1 MRIVADAR
9 LTPVAVAER
18 STTIRY
24 LMRQLE
30 NCKLSRYG
38 TLVAT
43 TAMLAAAITA
53 IAQEGELAFDP
64 PVEWMQNSVS
74 SPMRLAQFTLPRA
87 DGDIEDAELV
97 IFYFGGSGGTVEA
110 NLQRW
115 TSQMIQPDGQPSAEV
130 ATTTS
135 FTINKD
141 EEALPVTLLDVPGIY
156 AAAVR
161 PGSGMRYHKPNFRL
175 KAAVVETPAGPYFFK
190 LTGPDRTV
198 LAWNDQFGTF
208 LESVRFQ

>member
-1 MRIVADAR
+1 M
-9 LTPVAVAER
+9 PQ
-18 STTIRY
+18 S
-24 LMRQLE
+24 E
-30 NCKLSRYG
+30 NYRVSRHG

-43 TAMLAAAITA
+43 TAILATA
-53 IAQEGELAFDP
+53 MTAGAQESELVFDP
-64 PVEWMQNSVS
+64 PVEWMENSVS

-87 DGDIEDAELV
+87 DGAIEDAELV

-115 TSQMIQPDGQPSAEV
+115 TSQMVQPDGQPSAEV

-198 LAWNDQFGTF
+198 LAWNDQFATF

>member
-1 MRIVADAR
+1 MPR
-9 LTPVAVAER
+9 LEKHR
-18 STTIRY
+18 LDR
-24 LMRQLE
+24 
-30 NCKLSRYG
+30 CG
-38 TLVAT
+38 TL
-43 TAMLAAAITA
+43 TAAILAAVVGTS
-53 IAQEGELAFDP
+53 AQEGELAFDP
-64 PVEWMQNSVS
+64 PVEWTQESVS

-87 DGDIEDAELV
+87 DGDVEDAELV
-97 IFYFGGSGGTVEA
+97 VFYFGGSGGTVEA

-115 TSQMIQPDGQPSAEV
+115 TNQMVQPDGRPSADV

-135 FTINKD
+135 FTIENAEV
-141 EEALPVTLLDVPGIY
+141 EEALPVTLLDVPGTY
-156 AAAVR
+156 AAVVR

-198 LAWNDQFGTF
+198 LAWNDQFGAF